1 MYCWSVVCRNETWD
15 VCVQL
20 WRISP
25 ISGSWKI
32 IFRRVSERD
41 LTFSGLL
48 VFIWNPAS
56 HQVQRSGLTLRF
68 LFLDLDCLLSGVFLK
83 VMSESLV
90 QHVTFSFEH
99 CPGVCVCVGV
109 EQRNRTVGVTGQ

>member
-68 LFLDLDCLLSGVFLK
+68 APVLVFGFRLFIVWRVF
-83 VMSESLV
+83 ESNEQIV
-90 QHVTFSFEH
+90 FHVNIVL
-99 CPGVCVCVGV
+99 VCVCVL
-109 EQRNRTVGVTGQ
+109 EWSRETVPLV

>member
-1 MYCWSVVCRNETWD
+1 MYCWSVVSRNETWD

-68 LFLDLDCLLSGVFLK
+68 LFLDLDCLIVWRVF
-83 VMSESLV
+83 ESNERIIS
-90 QHVTFSFEH
+90 FSCEH